1 MSAASRAAASED
13 IIVLPGCANR
23 DRAPGVTP
31 VSVWSANLTT
41 RAARRAASA
50 GSGESES
57 GDDNGEIT
65 GRFEE
70 EVSLQLAPA
79 TAGLPHI
86 AALPYLVCH
95 P

>member
-13 IIVLPGCANR
+13 IIVPPGCANQ

-57 GDDNGEIT
+57 SDDDSEIT

-70 EVSLQLAPA
+70 DASLPLVPAAAGSPHVAAP
-79 TAGLPHI
+79 
-86 AALPYLVCH
+86 PYLVCH